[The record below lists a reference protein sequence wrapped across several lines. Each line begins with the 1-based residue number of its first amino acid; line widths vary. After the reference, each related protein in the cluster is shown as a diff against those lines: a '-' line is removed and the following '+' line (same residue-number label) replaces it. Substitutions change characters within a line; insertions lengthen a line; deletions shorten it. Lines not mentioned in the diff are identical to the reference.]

1 VRAAGRTACGPHIFI
16 LEDVP
21 VDKVNIDELVNYKEE
36 YTKFVQK
43 PEFKRDRMVSLCP
56 FHDDRKPSFSVDLK
70 TGKFVCF
77 ACGKAGN
84 YVSFRAELDG
94 TSNADA
100 YKKILREH
108 GVDETKKEPAKPKSY
123 TVEDYAAEKKLPAEW
138 LHMVCSLES
147 KQEQDGTPYVKI
159 PYFNIESKVQ
169 VTRKRMGNHSFK
181 WGYGSAGKMIPY
193 GLWRKEGMEV
203 AGYTILVEGE
213 SDSQTLWFLGYPALG
228 VPGASTFKP
237 EWVKDLQEIET
248 VYIHKEPDRGGQT
261 FFEKVTEALKDAGY
275 KGKVEAFSCADAGEK
290 DPSALYIKLGKDAAQ
305 DKLDELLE
313 NAKVVDLDHLTDN
326 VPAAIEGA
334 PKNLRQPPGWQY
346 GEFGISRIDEKTDQL
361 VCVCRTPI
369 ILTKRL
375 KRTDTGE
382 EKIEVAWKRDG
393 EWHDAIFPRSMIF
406 QSRSI
411 TALAD
416 KGCTVTS
423 ENAKQVVRFLGAL
436 EQENIDALGLQ
447 ESTST
452 FGWQSRHRFL
462 PGHAPDMVLDIEPS
476 MTRWATAYLKNGTLD
491 AWRETMTRHRNRY
504 RFRFI
509 LASSFAAPLLAI
521 IKQRIFFVYNWGG
534 SRGGKTA
541 ALKAALSAWGDPE
554 RLMANFNATQ
564 VALERM
570 AGFYCDLPL
579 GIDERQLAG
588 NKQEGLEKI
597 VYMLANGTG
606 RSRGSKDGG
615 LQELRTWRSVILAT
629 GEEPIGKANS
639 QTGVSTRVLEVVG
652 APFEDEA
659 SASDMHQQAAL
670 NCGWAGPEFIQYI
683 LDYGDQA
690 IIDEYAEVLAR
701 IRDLMGTHNGSH
713 TAAVATVVLADQ
725 MLSRRIFGEDAETAK
740 MEAQHMAV
748 CITADLA
755 EQEQPDVNEQAAQYI
770 SDWISTNNNYFTDTS
785 TIGQRYGCIEDGTAF
800 ILPTILR
807 EALEK
812 GGFSYRKTMN
822 WLAEK
827 QIVQIDPRGKYQIV
841 KKFGGRPV
849 RMIAADLELLQNPP
863 DDEGFTEVLTDKDDI
878 PF

>member
-1 VRAAGRTACGPHIFI
+1 M
-16 LEDVP
+16 
-21 VDKVNIDELVNYKEE
+21 DKVNIDELVNYKEE

-725 MLSRRIFGEDAETAK
+725 MLSRCIFGEDTKTAR

>member
-1 VRAAGRTACGPHIFI
+1 M
-16 LEDVP
+16 
-21 VDKVNIDELVNYKEE
+21 DKVNIDELVNYKEE

-43 PEFKRDRMVSLCP
+43 PEFKHDRMVSLCP

-108 GVDETKKEPAKPKSY
+108 GVDEAKKEPAKPKSY

-228 VPGASTFKP
+228 IPGASTFKP
-237 EWVKDLQEIET
+237 EWVEDLKSIET
-248 VYIHKEPDRGGQT
+248 LYIHKEPDRGGQT
-261 FFEKVTEALKDAGY
+261 FFEKVTEALKNAGY
-275 KGKVEAFSCADAGEK
+275 KGEVKTFSCADAGEK

-313 NAKVVDLDHLTDN
+313 NAKVVDLDHLADD

-491 AWRETMTRHRNRY
+491 AWRETMTQHRNRY

-521 IKQRIFFVYNWGG
+521 IKQRVFFVYNWGG

-725 MLSRRIFGEDAETAK
+725 MLSRCIFEEDAETAR

>member
-1 VRAAGRTACGPHIFI
+1 M
-16 LEDVP
+16 
-21 VDKVNIDELVNYKEE
+21 DKVNIDELVNYKEE

-100 YKKILREH
+100 YKKILLEH

-228 VPGASTFKP
+228 IPGASTFKP
-237 EWVKDLQEIET
+237 EWVEDLKSIET
-248 VYIHKEPDRGGQT
+248 LYIHKEPDRGGQT
-261 FFEKVTEALKDAGY
+261 FFEKVTEALKNAGY
-275 KGKVEAFSCADAGEK
+275 KGEVKTFSCADAGEK

-313 NAKVVDLDHLTDN
+313 NAKVVDLDHLADD

-491 AWRETMTRHRNRY
+491 AWRETMTQHRNRY

-725 MLSRRIFGEDAETAK
+725 MLSRCIFREDAETAR

>member
-1 VRAAGRTACGPHIFI
+1 M
-16 LEDVP
+16 
-21 VDKVNIDELVNYKEE
+21 DKVNIDELVNYKEE

-43 PEFKRDRMVSLCP
+43 PEFKHDRMVSLCP

-228 VPGASTFKP
+228 IPGASTFKP
-237 EWVKDLQEIET
+237 EWVEDLKSIET
-248 VYIHKEPDRGGQT
+248 LYIHKEPDRGGQT
-261 FFEKVTEALKDAGY
+261 FFEKVTEALKNAGY
-275 KGKVEAFSCADAGEK
+275 KGEVKTFSCADAGEK

-313 NAKVVDLDHLTDN
+313 NTKVVDLDHLADD

-491 AWRETMTRHRNRY
+491 AWRETMTQHRNRY

-725 MLSRRIFGEDAETAK
+725 MLSRCIFGEDAETAR
-740 MEAQHMAV
+740 MEVQHMAV